1 MTRSAATD
9 QPASGDTDVLGPA
22 PAARPRPPADD
33 ATPLVEEPG
42 EQDATDDADADEHT
56 DEHTDEHSGETAG
69 MTTDPADPADPAEV
83 VQPAAPTTDGVDTPP
98 VSENRSR
105 AERTAP
111 LFAELA
117 TLEKDDPRRERL
129 REILVEE
136 HLPLVRHFARRFSNR
151 GEPFDDLLQV
161 GTLGLIAA
169 IDRFDPSRGVE
180 FLSFAVPTITGE
192 IKRHFRDQGWSV
204 RVPRRL
210 QELHLSLNAA
220 VSELSQKNGHAPTP
234 SELAEH
240 LGIPRA
246 EVLEGLAV
254 ANAYRS
260 SSLDERLSGEE
271 DSPTLAATLGEED
284 AALEGVEYRESL
296 QPLLATI
303 PARERRILILR
314 FFGNMTQSQIA
325 ADIGISQMH
334 VSRLLSQT
342 LAKLREGLLK
352 D

>member
-1 MTRSAATD
+1 
-9 QPASGDTDVLGPA
+9 
-22 PAARPRPPADD
+22 
-33 ATPLVEEPG
+33 
-42 EQDATDDADADEHT
+42 
-56 DEHTDEHSGETAG
+56 
-69 MTTDPADPADPAEV
+69 
-83 VQPAAPTTDGVDTPP
+83 
-98 VSENRSR
+98 
-105 AERTAP
+105 
-111 LFAELA
+111 
-117 TLEKDDPRRERL
+117 
-129 REILVEE
+129 VEE

-169 IDRFDPSRGVE
+169 IDRFDPTRGVE

>member
-1 MTRSAATD
+1 VTRTTAGGHDTVPDGMRVIPRVPEDDITAHDDPVAA
-9 QPASGDTDVLGPA
+9 P
-22 PAARPRPPADD
+22 
-33 ATPLVEEPG
+33 
-42 EQDATDDADADEHT
+42 DADAVEADEAVSDADLEADT
-56 DEHTDEHSGETAG
+56 ADDENATRSDG
-69 MTTDPADPADPAEV
+69 DADPD
-83 VQPAAPTTDGVDTPP
+83 TDGADGADGAEPNAAP
-98 VSENRSR
+98 VSENRRR

-117 TLEKDDPRRERL
+117 TLAKDDPRRERL

-169 IDRFDPSRGVE
+169 IDRFDPNRGVE

-210 QELHLSLNAA
+210 QELHLALNSA
-220 VSELSQKNGHAPTP
+220 VGELAQKNGRAPTP

-260 SSLDERLSGEE
+260 SSLDERLSGED

>member
-1 MTRSAATD
+1 VSRSPATD
-9 QPASGDTDVLGPA
+9 ETPVVGNPVPDQRSG
-22 PAARPRPPADD
+22 
-33 ATPLVEEPG
+33 ATPPESVPGPRTEDVEADAEAVEAVEADVVEADAVEP
-42 EQDATDDADADEHT
+42 DAVDADAVD
-56 DEHTDEHSGETAG
+56 
-69 MTTDPADPADPAEV
+69 ADAVDADAVEV
-83 VQPAAPTTDGVDTPP
+83 DAVEPAAVEPEADAPP
-98 VSENRSR
+98 ISDNRRR
-105 AERTAP
+105 AMRTAP

-117 TLEKDDPRRERL
+117 TLEKTDPRRERL

-169 IDRFDPSRGVE
+169 IDRFDPTRGVE

-220 VSELSQKNGHAPTP
+220 VGELAQKNGRAPTP
-234 SELAEH
+234 SELAAH

-260 SSLDERLSGEE
+260 SSLDERLSGED

>member
-1 MTRSAATD
+1 MTRSPATD
-9 QPASGDTDVLGPA
+9 PSGIAVDPRDGVAPEPREAPDGGAETPAA
-22 PAARPRPPADD
+22 PAAAGDEPTSEA
-33 ATPLVEEPG
+33 ATPENEAPESETPEP
-42 EQDATDDADADEHT
+42 E
-56 DEHTDEHSGETAG
+56 
-69 MTTDPADPADPAEV
+69 
-83 VQPAAPTTDGVDTPP
+83 PP
-98 VSENRSR
+98 VSENRRR

-169 IDRFDPSRGVE
+169 IDRFDPTRGVE

-220 VSELSQKNGHAPTP
+220 VGELAQKNGRAPTP
-234 SELAEH
+234 SELAQH
-240 LGIPRA
+240 LGIPRE

-260 SSLDERLSGEE
+260 SSLDERLSGDD
-271 DSPTLAATLGEED
+271 DSPPWPPRSARRTPRSRAWSTGSRCSRCWRRSRPASAASSSCG
-284 AALEGVEYRESL
+284 SS
-296 QPLLATI
+296 AT
-303 PARERRILILR
+303 
-314 FFGNMTQSQIA
+314 
-325 ADIGISQMH
+325 
-334 VSRLLSQT
+334 
-342 LAKLREGLLK
+342 
-352 D
+352 

>member
-1 MTRSAATD
+1 VTTPEND
-9 QPASGDTDVLGPA
+9 QT
-22 PAARPRPPADD
+22 PAAVPADTD
-33 ATPLVEEPG
+33 ATPTSE
-42 EQDATDDADADEHT
+42 
-56 DEHTDEHSGETAG
+56 
-69 MTTDPADPADPAEV
+69 TTDPAAGDETDEAEV
-83 VQPAAPTTDGVDTPP
+83 VDEAEVAADVAEAQSVVAGAVVAEETPAKGPVAPL
-98 VSENRSR
+98 SENRKR

-111 LFAELA
+111 LFVELA
-117 TLEKDDPRRERL
+117 GLDPEDPRRERL
-129 REILVEE
+129 REVLVEE

-169 IDRFDPSRGVE
+169 IDRFDPTRGVE

-220 VSELSQKNGHAPTP
+220 VGELAQKNGRAPNP
-234 SELAEH
+234 SELAEY

-246 EVLEGLAV
+246 EVLEGLQV

-260 SSLDERLSGEE
+260 SSLDERLSGDD
-271 DSPTLAATLGEED
+271 DSPTLAATLGQED

-342 LAKLREGLLK
+342 LAKLREGMLK

>member
-33 ATPLVEEPG
+33 ETPLAEDPG
-42 EQDATDDADADEHT
+42 EPDGAVDAVT
-56 DEHTDEHSGETAG
+56 DEDTDEHSGETAG
-69 MTTDPADPADPAEV
+69 MTTDPAEV
-83 VQPAAPTTDGVDTPP
+83 VPAAAPTTDGVDTPP

-169 IDRFDPSRGVE
+169 IDRFDPTRGVE

>member
-1 MTRSAATD
+1 M
-9 QPASGDTDVLGPA
+9 PA
-22 PAARPRPPADD
+22 PRKYP
-33 ATPLVEEPG
+33 
-42 EQDATDDADADEHT
+42 Q
-56 DEHTDEHSGETAG
+56 
-69 MTTDPADPADPAEV
+69 
-83 VQPAAPTTDGVDTPP
+83 
-98 VSENRSR
+98 
-105 AERTAP
+105 
-111 LFAELA
+111 EL
-117 TLEKDDPRRERL
+117 RERATRL
-129 REILVEE
+129 VAEAKRE
-136 HLPLVRHFARRFSNR
+136 
-151 GEPFDDLLQV
+151 
-161 GTLGLIAA
+161 
-169 IDRFDPSRGVE
+169 DPG
-180 FLSFAVPTITGE
+180 
-192 IKRHFRDQGWSV
+192 
-204 RVPRRL
+204 
-210 QELHLSLNAA
+210 LSLNAA
-220 VSELSQKNGHAPTP
+220 VGELAQKNGRAPTP

-240 LGIPRA
+240 LRIPRA

-260 SSLDERLSGEE
+260 SSLDERLSGED

>member
-1 MTRSAATD
+1 MTRAAAAH
-9 QPASGDTDVLGPA
+9 QP
-22 PAARPRPPADD
+22 
-33 ATPLVEEPG
+33 
-42 EQDATDDADADEHT
+42 ATDDAAVLGAGAELPVPPLPVPVDDQAPDSTPDVDVDPDLDAAAPDGGTAVVDGPAAT
-56 DEHTDEHSGETAG
+56 DPETDAETA
-69 MTTDPADPADPAEV
+69 TDPAVAV
-83 VQPAAPTTDGVDTPP
+83 P

-117 TLEKDDPRRERL
+117 TLEKGDPRRERL
-129 REILVEE
+129 REQLVEE

-169 IDRFDPSRGVE
+169 IDRFDPTRGVE

-220 VSELSQKNGHAPTP
+220 VSELAQKNGHAPNP

>member
-1 MTRSAATD
+1 MTRSPATD
-9 QPASGDTDVLGPA
+9 PTGIRVDLRDAVAPEPREAPEQDAAARPASG
-22 PAARPRPPADD
+22 AADATPADD
-33 ATPLVEEPG
+33 ATRAD
-42 EQDATDDADADEHT
+42 DATPADE
-56 DEHTDEHSGETAG
+56 A
-69 MTTDPADPADPAEV
+69 
-83 VQPAAPTTDGVDTPP
+83 PAAEAPAAEAPAPDAPAPDAPP
-98 VSENRSR
+98 LSDNRRR
-105 AERTAP
+105 AQRTAP

-117 TLEKDDPRRERL
+117 TLEKGDPRRERL

-169 IDRFDPSRGVE
+169 IDRFDPTRGVE

-220 VSELSQKNGHAPTP
+220 VGELAQKNGRAPTP
-234 SELAEH
+234 SELAQH
-240 LGIPRA
+240 LGIPRE

-260 SSLDERLSGEE
+260 SSLDERLSGDD

>member
-1 MTRSAATD
+1 VSRS
-9 QPASGDTDVLGPA
+9 
-22 PAARPRPPADD
+22 PAADR
-33 ATPLVEEPG
+33 PLVEEEPLHTG
-42 EQDATDDADADEHT
+42 DDTVKATVPTGDVADEGTPSAGDTRDPDGSEVDAPVVPADGVPSPRTGDVAVDPAPEADA
-56 DEHTDEHSGETAG
+56 
-69 MTTDPADPADPAEV
+69 
-83 VQPAAPTTDGVDTPP
+83 PP
-98 VSENRSR
+98 LSDNRRR

-111 LFAELA
+111 LFVELA
-117 TLEKDDPRRERL
+117 GLEKNDPRRERL

-169 IDRFDPSRGVE
+169 IDRFDPTRGVE

-220 VSELSQKNGHAPTP
+220 VGELAQKNGRAPTP
-234 SELAEH
+234 SELAAH

-260 SSLDERLSGEE
+260 SSLDERLSGED

>member
-1 MTRSAATD
+1 VSRSTSTGEIPVVEVPLPG
-9 QPASGDTDVLGPA
+9 QRSTG
-22 PAARPRPPADD
+22 ADGD
-33 ATPLVEEPG
+33 ATPQEPSVE
-42 EQDATDDADADEHT
+42 AV
-56 DEHTDEHSGETAG
+56 
-69 MTTDPADPADPAEV
+69 DPADGVPDPRTGTAAEVQDTEADPETDV
-83 VQPAAPTTDGVDTPP
+83 VADPVVAPPGPDAPP
-98 VSENRSR
+98 ISDNRRR

-117 TLEKDDPRRERL
+117 TLEKGDPRRERL

-169 IDRFDPSRGVE
+169 IDRFDPTRGVE

-220 VSELSQKNGHAPTP
+220 VGELAQKNGRAPTP
-234 SELAEH
+234 SELADH
-240 LGIPRA
+240 LRIPRA

-260 SSLDERLSGEE
+260 SSLDERLSGDD

>member
-1 MTRSAATD
+1 VTRTTRGEHNTLPEGLTVIPRAAED
-9 QPASGDTDVLGPA
+9 DVPAQEHAVEGVEAVEAVENVPDPRAEGAPDV
-22 PAARPRPPADD
+22 PADVEPVVEPVVEAAVEPEPD
-33 ATPLVEEPG
+33 A
-42 EQDATDDADADEHT
+42 
-56 DEHTDEHSGETAG
+56 
-69 MTTDPADPADPAEV
+69 
-83 VQPAAPTTDGVDTPP
+83 PP
-98 VSENRSR
+98 ISDNRRR

-111 LFAELA
+111 LFVELA
-117 TLEKDDPRRERL
+117 TLEKGDPRRERL

-169 IDRFDPSRGVE
+169 IDRFDPTRGVE

-220 VSELSQKNGHAPTP
+220 VGELAQKNGRAPTP

-240 LGIPRA
+240 LRIPRA

-260 SSLDERLSGEE
+260 SSLDERLSGDD

>member
-1 MTRSAATD
+1 VSRSPATDETPVVGSPLPDQRSAAAAARAPEDAISTHD
-9 QPASGDTDVLGPA
+9 DPDETVPGPRAAGAPDGDTDGNAVVEPEVIEPEVIEPEVA
-22 PAARPRPPADD
+22 EPD
-33 ATPLVEEPG
+33 AVPIS
-42 EQDATDDADADEHT
+42 D
-56 DEHTDEHSGETAG
+56 
-69 MTTDPADPADPAEV
+69 
-83 VQPAAPTTDGVDTPP
+83 
-98 VSENRSR
+98 NRRR
-105 AERTAP
+105 AQRTAP

-169 IDRFDPSRGVE
+169 IDRFDPTRGVE

-220 VSELSQKNGHAPTP
+220 VGELAQKNGRAPTP
-234 SELAEH
+234 SELAAH

>member
-1 MTRSAATD
+1 VSRSPATDETPVVGRPLPDQRSATTPGAPEDDITPQD
-9 QPASGDTDVLGPA
+9 ASDENVPAPRADDDGAA
-22 PAARPRPPADD
+22 PAADAVIEPDTLIEPDAPIEPEGLIEPDAVVAPDAVAEPDAPPISD
-33 ATPLVEEPG
+33 
-42 EQDATDDADADEHT
+42 
-56 DEHTDEHSGETAG
+56 
-69 MTTDPADPADPAEV
+69 
-83 VQPAAPTTDGVDTPP
+83 
-98 VSENRSR
+98 NRRR
-105 AERTAP
+105 AMRTAP

-169 IDRFDPSRGVE
+169 IDRFDPTRGVE

-220 VSELSQKNGHAPTP
+220 VGELAQKNGRAPTP
-234 SELAEH
+234 SELAAH

-260 SSLDERLSGEE
+260 SSLDERLSGED

>member
-1 MTRSAATD
+1 VSRSASTD
-9 QPASGDTDVLGPA
+9 EIPVVEEVPLPGQRSNGADGDTTPPE
-22 PAARPRPPADD
+22 PAAGAPDAVPDPRSGTPSDGPGAADD
-33 ATPLVEEPG
+33 VA
-42 EQDATDDADADEHT
+42 ADDVVDDVV
-56 DEHTDEHSGETAG
+56 AG
-69 MTTDPADPADPAEV
+69 AVPVPAE
-83 VQPAAPTTDGVDTPP
+83 PDAPPISD
-98 VSENRSR
+98 NRRR

-117 TLEKDDPRRERL
+117 TLEKGDPRRERL

-169 IDRFDPSRGVE
+169 IDRFDPTRGVE

-210 QELHLSLNAA
+210 QELHLALNAA
-220 VSELSQKNGHAPTP
+220 VGELAQKNGRAPTP
-234 SELAEH
+234 SELADH
-240 LGIPRA
+240 LRIPRA

-260 SSLDERLSGEE
+260 SSLDERLSGED

>member
-1 MTRSAATD
+1 VSRTV
-9 QPASGDTDVLGPA
+9 SGDEDTLPKGLSVIPRAAEDDIPANEQPVDVPDGE
-22 PAARPRPPADD
+22 AAVAQADD
-33 ATPLVEEPG
+33 AVEEPAA
-42 EQDATDDADADEHT
+42 EATT
-56 DEHTDEHSGETAG
+56 ETE
-69 MTTDPADPADPAEV
+69 PEP
-83 VQPAAPTTDGVDTPP
+83 DTPP
-98 VSENRSR
+98 VSENRRR

-117 TLEKDDPRRERL
+117 TLEKGDPRRERL

-169 IDRFDPSRGVE
+169 IDRFDPTRGVE

-220 VSELSQKNGHAPTP
+220 VGELAQKNGRAPTP

-240 LGIPRA
+240 LRIPRE

-260 SSLDERLSGEE
+260 SSLDERLSGED

>member
-1 MTRSAATD
+1 VTRSAATD
-9 QPASGDTDVLGPA
+9 SPAADDAAVVLTAGEP
-22 PAARPRPPADD
+22 ARPREPADD
-33 ATPLVEEPG
+33 QGALVV
-42 EQDATDDADADEHT
+42 ADAATET
-56 DEHTDEHSGETAG
+56 DE
-69 MTTDPADPADPAEV
+69 MTTDPTEPATDRPAPDAVEAEGGEV
-83 VQPAAPTTDGVDTPP
+83 AEAAVP

-117 TLEKDDPRRERL
+117 TLEKGDPRRERV

-169 IDRFDPSRGVE
+169 IDRFDPTRGVE